1 MNFLA
6 HIFLSGKSE
15 QILVGNFIG
24 DSIKGKHYDNYPVLV
39 QRGITLHRFID
50 FYTDTHPVVQ
60 RSKFL
65 LNSRYHK
72 YSGVITDI
80 FYDHFLAISW
90 DKFSDIPLRE
100 FIYHSYDVLIR
111 NSIGF
116 PREVKRFFPF
126 FILHNWLEVY
136 TSVNGIE
143 RVLKGM
149 SRNTSL
155 PDHTRFAIETLVGN
169 YSRFEDHFLEFF
181 PQIIDEVEKKFN
193 ISVYT
198 KHSSDLYM
206 PRA

>member
-65 LNSRYHK
+65 LNSHYHK

-80 FYDHFLAISW
+80 FYDHFLAVSW
-90 DKFSDIPLRE
+90 DKFSDVPLRE
-100 FIYHSYDVLIR
+100 FIYNSYDTLIR
-111 NSIGF
+111 NSYSF
-116 PREVKRFFPF
+116 PKEVKRFFPF
-126 FILHNWLEVY
+126 FILNNWLETY
-136 TSVNGIE
+136 SSVNGIE
-143 RVLKGM
+143 RVLRGM
-149 SRNTSL
+149 TRNTSL

-169 YSRFEDHFLEFF
+169 YDRFDDHFLEFF
-181 PQIIDEVEKKFN
+181 PQIITEIEKKFH

-198 KHSSDLYM
+198 KHSSKLYM